1 MRPRSEVVYLVDDD
15 LRVREA
21 LSELFSSQEIQH
33 FTFGSAAEYLAFM
46 RSDDC
51 ACLLLDV
58 QLPDISGLDLQ
69 RRIGNGCSPS
79 IIFMSGYSD
88 VPSTVRAM
96 KTGAIEFLTKPID
109 PKALIRAIRAAFAK
123 DTEQRQ
129 RTAELNSLQG
139 DFLCSRRGRRRL
151 FH

>member
-1 MRPRSEVVYLVDDD
+1 MQPID
-15 LRVREA
+15 
-21 LSELFSSQEIQH
+21 H
-33 FTFGSAAEYLAFM
+33 FHE
-46 RSDDC
+46 R
-51 ACLLLDV
+51 
-58 QLPDISGLDLQ
+58 
-69 RRIGNGCSPS
+69 
-79 IIFMSGYSD
+79 YSD